1 MTDSSNAA
9 SAEIDARMLSLDEW
23 LQAMRNPEQR
33 QVLSITW
40 EFPTEEHRKGYLE
53 TIGSRS
59 TDEVSLLL
67 QHFLLPG
74 GSLRSDVL
82 NWQVLVAAERDAPE
96 LARGMMETGY
106 YRWLRQSVAGEI
118 NGPWEGITWVR
129 DLLPHYP
136 KEALQALGAYT
147 LAHVQ
152 FLPDG
157 RLNGLLE
164 AAELIRAKF
173 IGTPESLGDRVAAL
187 LNIAPREFEHL
198 VECLYGAMGYTT
210 ELTPAT
216 RDGGR
221 DVIASKDEPGS
232 RQRLYVECKQY
243 SDPVAVEFTRALI
256 GVVGVD
262 HATKGVVVT
271 TSDFT
276 ADARKFAA
284 KTDQI
289 ELITG
294 VELVQMLNE
303 HLGAEWPL
311 QIDTLVAR
319 SRARYERSRTGDAE
333 TA

>member
-1 MTDSSNAA
+1 MW
-9 SAEIDARMLSLDEW
+9 DAK
-23 LQAMRNPEQR
+23 QR
-33 QVLSITW
+33 KTLNITY
-40 EFPTEEHRKGYLE
+40 EFPTAEHHKEYLA
-53 TIGSRS
+53 TISSRS
-59 TDEVSLLL
+59 TDEVHLLL
-67 QHFLLPG
+67 RHFLLPG
-74 GSLRSDVL
+74 GKLGIDDLHLKS
-82 NWQVLVAAERDAPE
+82 LVADAKANPDFFR
-96 LARGMMETGY
+96 ARMQTGY
-106 YRWLRQSVAGEI
+106 YFRLVQSVAGTMT
-118 NGPWEGITWVR
+118 GPWEGITWVR
-129 DLLPHYP
+129 DLLPHCP
-136 KEALQALGAYT
+136 KEALQALSAYT
-147 LAHVQ
+147 LAHAQ

-173 IGTPESLGDRVAAL
+173 IGTPESTGERIDAL
-187 LNIAPREFEHL
+187 LDITPREFEHL
-198 VECLYGAMGYTT
+198 VERLYAAMGYAT

-221 DVIASKDEPGS
+221 DVIATITAPGS

-243 SDPVAVEFTRALI
+243 RDPVAVEFTRALI

-262 HATKGVVVT
+262 RATKGVVVT

-276 ADARKFAA
+276 PDARKFAA

-294 VELVQMLNE
+294 EELVRLLNE
-303 HLGAEWPL
+303 HLGTEWPL
-311 QIDTLVAR
+311 RIDRYVAW